1 MNDWEYVRKDYKI
14 KEHLGSGTYGA
25 VYKVKHRETKKEYAA
40 KYLKEFLNHEVV
52 ARMMVREITILRKL
66 SKIKSNI
73 FSTKLYDIILA
84 GSEDSFESV
93 FLIMEL
99 QSGDLKSL
107 MDTKNLVFDEEHAII
122 VLYNLLCA
130 LNFVHSANIMHRD
143 IKPSN
148 ILINSSCQVKLCDFG
163 MARTFNDSSKGKGGT
178 MDMLQNSM
186 TALDIEEDGTK
197 TTTNNKSLA
206 PSTPKR

>member
-163 MARTFNDSSKGKGGT
+163 MARTFNDSSKGKEGA

-197 TTTNNKSLA
+197 ITANNKSLA
-206 PSTPKR
+206 LSTPKR